1 MTIIFNSLLNSRSLD
16 DQFIK
21 VNVLLKYWIS
31 VWIFTISKYCSDKGY
46 CSEEDSCHVSSG
58 TRFYCSW
65 GYALFT
71 TIYTNSIR
79 LINSDPQI
87 HSVFKCSAAVFC
99 MNIKSLNDLFRS
111 PAPLS
116 SKDWGKSKWYSEQ
129 DAICQVINDFV
140 DVFDSPKHW
149 KKYEWVNL
157 LNLLHFY
164 TWRYLT
170 AHFSLLWDANIL
182 SQLHADYCY
191 KTPELAKM
199 LSTQHLLFRHIK

>member
-1 MTIIFNSLLNSRSLD
+1 MCYWNIEFLSGYSPSVNTVLINLS
-16 DQFIK
+16 K
-21 VNVLLKYWIS
+21 VK
-31 VWIFTISKYCSDKGY
+31 
-46 CSEEDSCHVSSG
+46 DSCHVSSG

-71 TIYTNSIR
+71 TIYINSIR

-87 HSVFKCSAAVFC
+87 HSVFKRSAAVFC

-140 DVFDSPKHW
+140 DVIDSPKHW

-157 LNLLHFY
+157 LYLLHFY

-182 SQLHADYCY
+182 SQLHAEYCY

-199 LSTQHLLFRHIK
+199 LSTHLLFRHIK